1 MYIYMFVIVMLVLLD
16 QLTKFLVDSIMFLGE
31 TMEIIPNFFN
41 ITYVQNRGIAFGV
54 FQGKISLISIA
65 TVFAIAFLL
74 VYFFKNF
81 KNNKTLERVSYALI
95 ISGAFGNMIDRLF
108 RGYVVDM
115 VDFRGIW
122 DFVFNISDIYI
133 NIGVVLILI
142 DMIFKKDKK
151 KY

>member
-1 MYIYMFVIVMLVLLD
+1 MYIYMFVIVVLVLLD
-16 QLTKFLVDSIMFLGE
+16 QLTKFLVDNTMFLGE
-31 TMEIIPNFFN
+31 TMEIIPKFFN

-54 FQGKISLISIA
+54 FQGRINIISLA
-65 TVFAIAFLL
+65 TVIAIVFLL

-95 ISGAFGNMIDRLF
+95 ISGAFGNMIDRFF

-115 VDFRGIW
+115 IDFRGIW